1 MKKNT
6 AVVEFTHLFD
16 KRGAKLLT
24 GKTMIKRLSS
34 YIGSKN
40 NKRSKLNKTKA
51 R

>member
-24 GKTMIKRLSS
+24 GKTMIKHLVAIWVQRIIREVS
-34 YIGSKN
+34 
-40 NKRSKLNKTKA
+40 
-51 R
+51 